1 MSNFLRLG
9 DYNVPGY
16 GMVIGASMDIK
27 ASDASGET
35 SGTDEV
41 DKGTK
46 AKKLSVSL
54 SILFENI
61 DDLRSLARVSEAKDN
76 GTRRIYTITNRTAN
90 ALGVR
95 QVRFAENISF
105 QEKDGLRAWDV
116 SFTLKEYLS
125 VPERVEQREKKAKP
139 VAQTSVGT
147 ATDATADAQTATAA
161 EKPLTGFEKILDIID
176 KALA

>member
-1 MSNFLRLG
+1 MSFMRLN

-16 GMVIGASMDIK
+16 GMVVGVSMDIK

-46 AKKLSVSL
+46 AKKVSVSL
-54 SILFENI
+54 SIRFADENH
-61 DDLRSLARVSEAKDN
+61 LRQLSRVSEAKSN
-76 GTRRIYTITNRTAN
+76 GSRKIYTLTNRTAN
-90 ALGVR
+90 AVGVR
-95 QVRFAENISF
+95 QVRFAENITF
-105 QEKDGLRAWDV
+105 QEKDGLQAWDV

-125 VPERVEQREKKAKP
+125 VPERVEKREKKPEA
-139 VAQTSVGT
+139 VAQTSEGT
-147 ATDATADAQTATAA
+147 ATETTAQTAEAV
-161 EKPLTGFEKILDIID
+161 EEPKSMFENVLASID